1 MHGVPLYK
9 VSENIKPALVILEGV
24 VPKILRYREPLA
36 LENDTYGVGHNDRR
50 ILSSVK
56 IKSFI
61 QLKGALLI
69 HRHREPPKLRL
80 LASGNPE
87 RGPPSPLEKAL

>member
-1 MHGVPLYK
+1 MRPYEVCA
-9 VSENIKPALVILEGV
+9 NTKPALVILEGV
-24 VPKILRYREPLA
+24 VPKILRFVHGTS

-50 ILSSVK
+50 ILRGVK

-87 RGPPSPLEKAL
+87 RGPPTPEEKAL

>member
-1 MHGVPLYK
+1 MHGVPIYK

-50 ILSSVK
+50 ILREVLTYNYLTAKSQFINFTFYKIVVK
-56 IKSFI
+56 ENKYFI
-61 QLKGALLI
+61 F
-69 HRHREPPKLRL
+69 
-80 LASGNPE
+80 
-87 RGPPSPLEKAL
+87 PS